1 MPWFLWLG
9 ATGISATRK
18 PKVSPA
24 MFTGRSLLLQKLR
37 RMVWM
42 SGWGVVVLIARTSE
56 VPAGKGRH
64 GLLTAPPPR
73 TAVARATLERT
84 GRRDRRDRR
93 EWQSGRKPRG
103 RRRLGAGA
111 SRQPLP

>member
-1 MPWFLWLG
+1 MPCFLWLG

-56 VPAGKGRH
+56 VQSS
-64 GLLTAPPPR
+64 PP
-73 TAVARATLERT
+73 L
-84 GRRDRRDRR
+84 GRRLRSRFVSSRRHLHARTWLGPPSSAQGGETD
-93 EWQSGRKPRG
+93 ETGESGNQDESHG
-103 RRRLGAGA
+103 VGAD
-111 SRQPLP
+111 